1 VIDIFTTPEGLTL
14 SYERR
19 GSGPLLVCHP
29 GGPGCSAAEFRD
41 FAGLDDTF
49 DLLFLSP
56 RGSAGSDPADDYSLA
71 SYAGDLEALRQHL
84 GVEQLDLLGFSHG
97 GMVAMVYAATY
108 SARVRRVVLAGT
120 LAVWDDEAQAAMER
134 GIEARRDEPW
144 FAEAQEAIA
153 EEQAGDFSSMDELI
167 ENTRRQ
173 APLYFHRWE
182 GNERTGHELFSDF
195 ASSEPLHEFN
205 TREFPTLDLRG
216 ELRAIE
222 APTLVVAGEDDM
234 IAGPVCGEAIA
245 RELRDGRLVTIP
257 ETGHFLYVEQ
267 PAAFRTAL
275 TEFLL

>member
-1 VIDIFTTPEGLTL
+1 
-14 SYERR
+14 
-19 GSGPLLVCHP
+19 
-29 GGPGCSAAEFRD
+29 
-41 FAGLDDTF
+41 
-49 DLLFLSP
+49 
-56 RGSAGSDPADDYSLA
+56 
-71 SYAGDLEALRQHL
+71 
-84 GVEQLDLLGFSHG
+84 
-97 GMVAMVYAATY
+97 
-108 SARVRRVVLAGT
+108 
-120 LAVWDDEAQAAMER
+120 MER

-167 ENTRRQ
+167 ENTQRQ

-182 GNERTGHELFSDF
+182 GNERTGRELFSDF

-205 TREFPTLDLRG
+205 TQEFPTLDLRG